1 MNPKFL
7 LALALVLS
15 GGLIGCSTTGQAMT
29 MKVITN
35 TTWTARTNALYSLAG
50 TVRLVNTKESVY
62 TFQFTSAHT
71 GDIPVAVLVNDATK
85 TVWAGRKAEFYIET
99 DSGIVG
105 IRDDVGVLQWDSGL
119 ITKLKPG
126 ETLDDAVHRFETEVD
141 HPKLGDPP
149 TQWIEIRRVLN
160 PWFFT
165 NPEGSSRPWGGSSIK
180 KFAINKGELQLD
192 LESPTGIYKTS
203 VWIDIK
209 TRNIVKAIE
218 NGQQVFP
225 K

>member
-1 MNPKFL
+1 MKSKTL
-7 LALALVLS
+7 LALALVS
-15 GGLIGCSTTGQAMT
+15 GGGLFGCSTTGQAMT
-29 MKVITN
+29 LKVTTN

-50 TVRLVNTKESVY
+50 TVRMLNTKEGAC
-62 TFQFTSAHT
+62 TFQTASGQTF
-71 GDIPVAVLVNDATK
+71 DIPAVVLVNDATK
-85 TVWAGRKAEFYIET
+85 TVWAGRKAEYYIET

-105 IRDDVGVLQWDSGL
+105 IRLDGGVLQWDSGL

-126 ETLDDAVHRFETEVD
+126 ETLEDVIHRFETEVD
-141 HPKLGDPP
+141 HLQLGNPP
-149 TQWIEIRRVLN
+149 TQWIEIKRVIN
-160 PWFFT
+160 PLFFT
-165 NPEGSSRPWGGSSIK
+165 DPPGSSRPGDATIK

-192 LESPTGIYKTS
+192 LESPTGIYKAS
-203 VWIDIK
+203 IWIDIK